1 VGKSWSLWYRI
12 ARFVLRWFFFTPL
25 GGFKVL
31 GVERVPLEGPLIVA
45 PVHLSLL
52 DPPSVG
58 TALPRGLR
66 FMAKEELFRFKPFA
80 ALIRSLGSF
89 PVRRGSSDTEAI
101 RRAIA
106 ELEQGHA
113 VLVFPE
119 GTRNDGKTMRPI
131 NRGVAMLAKRTGA
144 NVLPVGLCGT
154 NRVFGRTVVCFGH
167 PFTFAETAGRGD
179 AKQDAEAF
187 SETLRERVLAATR
200 EAGLNLE

>member
-1 VGKSWSLWYRI
+1 MGKSWSLWYRI
-12 ARFVLRWFFFTPL
+12 VRFVARWLFFTPL

-31 GVERVPLEGPLIVA
+31 GVERVPLDGPLIVA

-52 DPPSVG
+52 DPPAVG

-89 PVRRGSSDTEAI
+89 PVRRGTSDTEAI
-101 RRAIA
+101 RKAIA

-119 GTRNDGKTMRPI
+119 GTRNDGTTMRPI
-131 NRGVAMLAKRTGA
+131 NKGVALLAKRTNA
-144 NVLPVGLCGT
+144 KVLPVGLSGT
-154 NRVFGRTVVCFGH
+154 NRLLGKTTVCFGQ
-167 PFTFAETAGRGD
+167 PFAFADDAVGGD
-179 AKQDAEAF
+179 AAVFADILRQRILEAC
-187 SETLRERVLAATR
+187 R
-200 EAGLNLE
+200 EAGLHLN

>member
-1 VGKSWSLWYRI
+1 MGKSWSLWYRFV
-12 ARFVLRWFFFTPL
+12 RFVARWCFFAPL

-31 GVERVPLEGPLIVA
+31 GAERVPLEGPLIVA

-52 DPPSVG
+52 DPPAVG

-66 FMAKEELFRFKPFA
+66 FMAKEELFRFKPFG

-101 RRAIA
+101 RMAIA

-119 GTRNDGKTMRPI
+119 GTRNNGKAMLPI

-154 NRVFGRTVVCFGH
+154 NRVLGRTVVCFGQ

-179 AKQDAEAF
+179 ARQDALAF
-187 SETLRERVLAATR
+187 SETLRQRVLAATR